1 MCRLDI
7 WSTILGTLKF
17 YFKFMVRLRRQLLLI
32 LHTKLGEIVLLFP
45 SLLSPSIEFWLA
57 VMLPFSEPQLSPRFL
72 QLFEVLNPS
81 QHQLFA
87 IVPLLVVIPQ
97 ETWLLRRARH
107 QIKKGSFLCRSLMLL
122 SHDLVH
128 CFWKQEMWSPTLA
141 LNCWV

>member
-32 LHTKLGEIVLLFP
+32 LHTKLGDFVLLFP

-57 VMLPFSEPQLSPRFL
+57 EMLPFSEPQLSHRFL

-81 QHQLFA
+81 QDQLFA
-87 IVPLLVVIPQ
+87 IVPILGVIPQ
-97 ETWLLRRARH
+97 ETWLLRCARH
-107 QIKKGSFLCRSLMLL
+107 LIKKGSFLCRSLLLL
-122 SHDLVH
+122 SYDLLH
-128 CFWKQEMWSPTLA
+128 CFWKQEVWSRTLTV
-141 LNCWV
+141 NCWV